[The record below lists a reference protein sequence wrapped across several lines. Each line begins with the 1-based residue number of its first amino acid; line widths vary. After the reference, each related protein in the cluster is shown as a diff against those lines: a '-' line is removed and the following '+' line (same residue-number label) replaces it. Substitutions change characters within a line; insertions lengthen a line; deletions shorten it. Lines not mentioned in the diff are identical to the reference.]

1 MRKKSSRKDGK
12 TARAR
17 LRPVVPVVAAG
28 VRVPIVGIEA
38 GEMKLQPTSDE
49 TVRATTLAR
58 IMATLKSVAGVDFKE
73 HKPLTMIRRVA
84 RRMALR
90 KIDAEETYLTLLQRD
105 PDEVRALC
113 EDTLIQVSSFF
124 RDPEVFESLKASVF
138 PVILKHKAEGDPIR
152 IWVAGCSSGEEVYSL
167 AIALLEFLAD
177 VPETRPLQI
186 FGSDVSER
194 AIQAAR
200 LGRYAEGAMSGL
212 SEERRRRYFTKLESG
227 YQINKNVRDLCV
239 FARHDL
245 ANAPPFSRVDLLS
258 CRNVLVYFDHTLQK
272 RVLPTLHYSLNQP
285 GFLVIGHSENIAGF
299 GHLFSAVDEAS
310 RIFARS
316 AGPSSLRLDHRSVSP
331 SVQARPFNPGEPGFT
346 GAARDLGRHLDCL
359 LLARYA
365 PPGVLVNER
374 MEILQFRGQTGAYLQ
389 APPGEPQ
396 NNIVKMARGGLRA
409 QLRTTLARATERMVP
424 VTSDRVQIDQPDGS
438 TAMCDLVVLPFV
450 GSPDLGE
457 PLFLV
462 LFEEHAVG
470 SSARHKRD
478 LRKDAGRIPRL
489 EDELFATSEY
499 LHALIDEQSRTN
511 EDLGSVNEELVSG
524 NEELQSLNEELEA
537 AKEELQS
544 INEELTTV
552 NEELQ
557 VRNLEVAQINGDLVN
572 LLNTVDVPI
581 LILDG
586 QRRIRRFTPRS
597 RNILNVLP
605 SDVGRPL
612 EDIRSNIDVPD
623 LDQQVAAVIETNEA
637 SESDVQDRDG
647 RWYRMQIRPYKTAE
661 DQIDGAI
668 VSLFDI
674 DSLKHHI
681 KEVQQ
686 AKEDAERADQA
697 KDQFLAVL
705 SHELRTPL
713 TALQMQ
719 TQLLRQGG
727 SDSAKRERACE
738 AIERSTKMQ
747 VQLIDDLL
755 DVSRIV
761 TGKMRVALEPVNL
774 VAVVKA
780 TLDSMGALAER
791 KSIALRTF
799 LDQSL
804 GAVAGDRTRLE
815 QVVTNLLTNAIKFTP
830 EGGRVDVI
838 LEGVGGL
845 AQLRVSDNGMG
856 IDPAFLPRIFNRLTQ
871 EDSSSTRP
879 HGGLGLGL
887 AIVRHLVDA
896 HGGTIRAESSGIGKG
911 ATFHLTF
918 PVLSRAG
925 ATRSETQ
932 SMHVEPAP
940 PRAHTRLV
948 GRRILLVED
957 DRGTREALV
966 EMFTEVGATI
976 RTAGSAREGMNT
988 FAEFQPDLL
997 ISDIAMPTE
1006 DGYALIRRVR
1016 ALAPENG
1023 GATPALA
1030 LTALAGETNRRKALS
1045 EGFQMHLAKPVDMT
1059 HLADAVAELL
1069 DRP

>member
-1 MRKKSSRKDGK
+1 
-12 TARAR
+12 
-17 LRPVVPVVAAG
+17 
-28 VRVPIVGIEA
+28 
-38 GEMKLQPTSDE
+38 
-49 TVRATTLAR
+49 
-58 IMATLKSVAGVDFKE
+58 
-73 HKPLTMIRRVA
+73 
-84 RRMALR
+84 
-90 KIDAEETYLTLLQRD
+90 
-105 PDEVRALC
+105 
-113 EDTLIQVSSFF
+113 
-124 RDPEVFESLKASVF
+124 
-138 PVILKHKAEGDPIR
+138 
-152 IWVAGCSSGEEVYSL
+152 
-167 AIALLEFLAD
+167 
-177 VPETRPLQI
+177 
-186 FGSDVSER
+186 
-194 AIQAAR
+194 
-200 LGRYAEGAMSGL
+200 
-212 SEERRRRYFTKLESG
+212 
-227 YQINKNVRDLCV
+227 
-239 FARHDL
+239 
-245 ANAPPFSRVDLLS
+245 
-258 CRNVLVYFDHTLQK
+258 
-272 RVLPTLHYSLNQP
+272 
-285 GFLVIGHSENIAGF
+285 
-299 GHLFSAVDEAS
+299 
-310 RIFARS
+310 
-316 AGPSSLRLDHRSVSP
+316 
-331 SVQARPFNPGEPGFT
+331 
-346 GAARDLGRHLDCL
+346 
-359 LLARYA
+359 
-365 PPGVLVNER
+365 
-374 MEILQFRGQTGAYLQ
+374 
-389 APPGEPQ
+389 
-396 NNIVKMARGGLRA
+396 
-409 QLRTTLARATERMVP
+409 
-424 VTSDRVQIDQPDGS
+424 
-438 TAMCDLVVLPFV
+438 
-450 GSPDLGE
+450 
-457 PLFLV
+457 
-462 LFEEHAVG
+462 
-470 SSARHKRD
+470 
-478 LRKDAGRIPRL
+478 
-489 EDELFATSEY
+489 
-499 LHALIDEQSRTN
+499 
-511 EDLGSVNEELVSG
+511 
-524 NEELQSLNEELEA
+524 
-537 AKEELQS
+537 
-544 INEELTTV
+544 
-552 NEELQ
+552 
-557 VRNLEVAQINGDLVN
+557 
-572 LLNTVDVPI
+572 
-581 LILDG
+581 
-586 QRRIRRFTPRS
+586 
-597 RNILNVLP
+597 
-605 SDVGRPL
+605 
-612 EDIRSNIDVPD
+612 
-623 LDQQVAAVIETNEA
+623 
-637 SESDVQDRDG
+637 
-647 RWYRMQIRPYKTAE
+647 
-661 DQIDGAI
+661 
-668 VSLFDI
+668 
-674 DSLKHHI
+674 
-681 KEVQQ
+681 
-686 AKEDAERADQA
+686 
-697 KDQFLAVL
+697 
-705 SHELRTPL
+705 
-713 TALQMQ
+713 
-719 TQLLRQGG
+719 LRQGG